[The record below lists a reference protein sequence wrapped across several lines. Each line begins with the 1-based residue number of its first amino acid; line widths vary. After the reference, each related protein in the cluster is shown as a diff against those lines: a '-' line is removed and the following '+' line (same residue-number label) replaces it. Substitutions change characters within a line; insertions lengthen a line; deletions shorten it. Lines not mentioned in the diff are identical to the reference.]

1 MSSNIDPTREEKK
14 KIFNIS
20 LDLIFK
26 LGGLFI
32 VIFLCYKIAKPF
44 INILLWSLIIAIVL
58 FPLLEWLTGHLKGRK
73 KLASLLIT
81 LLSLSVLVLPSIW
94 LVNQLVDG
102 VKYLADTFPEGN
114 FQIPPPT
121 EAVADWPLIGQWV
134 YDNWMQAS
142 ENLGESLKGFIPQIS
157 NFTENLLG
165 SIANT
170 GMGVLQFALSII
182 LAGIF
187 MVYFKNAE
195 RSGKAIFEKVA
206 GDRGD
211 EFLDV
216 SLTTI
221 RNVAT
226 GVLGVA
232 IIQTT
237 LMGLGLILADIPLAP
252 VWIIILL
259 IMTIAQIP
267 AIIFNIPLIIY
278 LFAFTDPLPAALW
291 TVYFLVMGLIDNILK
306 PLIMGKDAKAPML
319 VIFFGAIG
327 GFIAFGFMGLF
338 IGSIILSLAY
348 MLYVKWVDV

>member
-1 MSSNIDPTREEKK
+1 MDKRNDAVKDEERR
-14 KIFNIS
+14 IFNIS
-20 LDLIFK
+20 IDLIFK

-58 FPLLEWLTGHLKGRK
+58 FPLLEWLSAFMKGRI

-81 LLSLSVLVLPSIW
+81 LVSMAVLVLPSIW

-102 VKYLADTFPEGN
+102 VKFLAETFPEGY

-121 EAVADWPLIGQWV
+121 ESVADWPLIGQWV

-142 ENLGESLKGFIPQIS
+142 ENLGESLKGFMPQIS

-165 SIANT
+165 SIANI

-195 RSGKAIFEKVA
+195 RSGKIIFEKVA
-206 GDRGD
+206 GDRGE
-211 EFLDV
+211 EFLNV

-221 RNVAT
+221 RNVAI

-232 IIQTT
+232 IIQTA

-278 LFAFTDPLPAALW
+278 LFAFTDPLTAALW
-291 TVYFLVMGLIDNILK
+291 TAYFLVMGLVDNILK
-306 PLIMGKDAKAPML
+306 PLVMGKNAKVPML

-348 MLYVKWVDV
+348 MLYVKWVEA